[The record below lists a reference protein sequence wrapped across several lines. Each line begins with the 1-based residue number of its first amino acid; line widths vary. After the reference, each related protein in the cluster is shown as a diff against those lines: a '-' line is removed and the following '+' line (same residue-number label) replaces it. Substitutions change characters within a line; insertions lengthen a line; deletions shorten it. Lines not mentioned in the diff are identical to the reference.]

1 MKNILG
7 FDQFVNEEFGSGD
20 AITCDSNCK
29 KKKKTKNRIKK
40 MATPMSWRKDAM
52 AEKCSCDKKKKRRIR
67 KPLKLK
73 DTYL

>member
-7 FDQFVNEEFGSGD
+7 FDQFTNEEFGSGD
-20 AITCDSNCK
+20 AVACDGNCK
-29 KKKKTKNRIKK
+29 KKKKTKTRIKK
-40 MATPMSWRKDAM
+40 MTTPMSWRKDAM
-52 AEKCSCDKKKKRRIR
+52 AEGCDCNKKKKRRIR